1 MYVFVFDAFW
11 AGGLAFLDAC
21 TRKEKDIYSCNLYV
35 VGFNLPFI
43 PSYILFSVFT
53 SSIRRFV
60 MVAMA
65 GV

>member
-21 TRKEKDIYSCNLYV
+21 TRKEKDIYSCKLYV
-35 VGFNLPFI
+35 AGFNLPF
-43 PSYILFSVFT
+43 SHVFSL
-53 SSIRRFV
+53 
-60 MVAMA
+60 MVAMT